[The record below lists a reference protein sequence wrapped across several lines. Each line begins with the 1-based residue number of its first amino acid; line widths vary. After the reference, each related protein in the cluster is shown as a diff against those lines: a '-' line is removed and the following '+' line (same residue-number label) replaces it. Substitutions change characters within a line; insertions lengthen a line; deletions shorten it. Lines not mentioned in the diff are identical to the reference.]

1 MMKIADNHGGRP
13 LVAELANNATEASVL
28 HLGIDEVKSAA
39 NGTEVLLADF
49 PASCA

>member
-1 MMKIADNHGGRP
+1 M
-13 LVAELANNATEASVL
+13 L

-49 PASCA
+49 QLGVPEETARRWQADFLHQFILAGASSR